1 METRLCTLMLGCF
14 QGFLFWWIFALWLQT
29 ILEIFQIFSVN
40 SKTNC
45 QTFKTHKIDKK
56 KTLVASSFFSSF
68 HFLSNNLQ
76 IYYIPFFMPDK
87 MEGMS
92 QIEGQ
97 VTPTY
102 PWLASP
108 SHREQPPPRDFLYHR
123 VNAQQLQQPPMCQL
137 SSGGTLEIL
146 DVGGCRHF
154 TWRY

>member
-1 METRLCTLMLGCF
+1 LVIEDDGTTPGRIGMASVRMALWPLMLQNMAGLG
-14 QGFLFWWIFALWLQT
+14 QDGNKVVHHNAGFLPGFSFLVNFCTVAANYFGN
-29 ILEIFQIFSVN
+29 FQIFSVN

-68 HFLSNNLQ
+68 HFLSNILQ

-92 QIEGQ
+92 RIEGQ

-102 PWLASP
+102 P
-108 SHREQPPPRDFLYHR
+108 
-123 VNAQQLQQPPMCQL
+123 
-137 SSGGTLEIL
+137 
-146 DVGGCRHF
+146 
-154 TWRY
+154 